1 MVVVKGSVSIN
12 RGELERTMPITGSP
26 LKKETDAITKSVS
39 INNKEMDNQPLNL
52 DNHSFETIQKLR
64 IFYPTSP
71 EHQAAVRL
79 QKVYKSYRTRRILA
93 DCAILVDQS
102 WWELL
107 DFAELKC
114 ISISFFDIKKHQA
127 AISRWSRGKKKAGR
141 VGKGLS
147 SDDNAQ
153 KLVDKHWLEATF
165 NFRHG
170 HEFEVELVY
179 ACLVW
184 NCRLDIGEGKEINLE
199 ACPRSKFQ
207 RQCIKYLGPTER
219 KAYEVVM
226 EQGKLLYK
234 MTGELIHT
242 TEDAKSIF
250 VLDTSK
256 TLYVGKKKKGT
267 FQHSSFLAGGVTA
280 AAGRLIVE
288 TGILKAVWPHSGHYW
303 PTEEKFQDFLSFLR
317 ENNVDLTDVE
327 MKWGNHLEA
336 AKHSTAKETSIV
348 LAAADI
354 TSCLVAAATPIEV
367 TEMISEEETNL
378 TQELEVVA
386 YEISIVEQFFQSKLQ
401 FKLHYLLDV
410 SPYLFQLMHN
420 ADLFP

>member
-26 LKKETDAITKSVS
+26 LKKETDAFTKSVS

-52 DNHSFETIQKLR
+52 DNHSVETIQKLG

-71 EHQAAVRL
+71 EHKAAVRL

-93 DCAILVDQS
+93 DCAVLVDQS

-107 DFAELKC
+107 DFAELKW

-127 AISRWSRGKKKAGR
+127 AISRWSRGKKKAYR

-147 SDDNAQ
+147 SDDSAQ
-153 KLVDKHWLEATF
+153 KLIDKHWLEATF
-165 NFRHG
+165 NFRHDR
-170 HEFEVELVY
+170 EFEVELVY

-184 NCRLDIGEGKEINLE
+184 NCRLDVGEGKEVNLE

-207 RQCIKYLGPTER
+207 KQCIKYLGPTER
-219 KAYEVVM
+219 KAYEVVI

-234 MTGELIHT
+234 MTGELIQT

-267 FQHSSFLAGGVTA
+267 FQHSSFLAGGVTT
-280 AAGRLIVE
+280 AAGRLILE

-327 MKWGNHLEA
+327 TSALDEEDRMLCKRRSIDCLRSNPLDQNH
-336 AKHSTAKETSIV
+336 
-348 LAAADI
+348 
-354 TSCLVAAATPIEV
+354 
-367 TEMISEEETNL
+367 
-378 TQELEVVA
+378 
-386 YEISIVEQFFQSKLQ
+386 
-401 FKLHYLLDV
+401 
-410 SPYLFQLMHN
+410 
-420 ADLFP
+420 